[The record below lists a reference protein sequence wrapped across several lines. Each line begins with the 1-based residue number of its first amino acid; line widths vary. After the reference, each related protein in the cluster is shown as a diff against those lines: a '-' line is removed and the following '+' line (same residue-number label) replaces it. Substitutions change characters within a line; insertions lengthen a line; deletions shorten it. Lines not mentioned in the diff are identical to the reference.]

1 MNDLDLRF
9 FAAVARCGG
18 IGRAAQMLHTVQSN
32 VTTRLRSLEAELGTP
47 LFHRHSRGVVLTEAG
62 ERLLPYAEKVGQLLA
77 EAKRAAL
84 DGAEPGGELRI
95 GAMETTAALRLPPLL
110 TAYVSDCPKV
120 DVHVETGP
128 TQALVA
134 RVLARELDGAFVC
147 GPIDHPDLQA
157 LPMMAEELVLVSP
170 PTPPERPGGEAK
182 ILVFRAGCS
191 YRQRLEAL
199 LAARGAVE
207 VRRLEFGTLDG
218 ILGCVGAGLGVTL
231 LPRAVAE
238 PAAQAGRVRLQ
249 ALPTEEAHVTTAFI
263 TRHDA
268 FMSRAL
274 DRFIACAQGMWEGE
288 RKAA

>member
-1 MNDLDLRF
+1 MNALDLRF
-9 FAAVARCGG
+9 FAAVARSGG
-18 IGRAAQMLHTVQSN
+18 IGRAAQMLNTVQSN

-62 ERLLPYAEKVGQLLA
+62 ERLLPYAEKVGQLLS

-84 DGAEPGGELRI
+84 DGEEPGGELRI
-95 GAMETTAALRLPPLL
+95 GAMETTAALRLPPILA
-110 TAYVSDCPKV
+110 AYVADCPKV

-134 RVLARELDGAFVC
+134 RVLARELEGAFVC
-147 GPIDHPDLQA
+147 GPIDHPDLHA
-157 LPMMAEELVLVSP
+157 LPMMAEELVLV
-170 PTPPERPGGEAK
+170 TPPAPLERQGGEGK

-199 LAARGAVE
+199 LAAQGAVQ
-207 VRRLEFGTLDG
+207 VRRMEFGTLDG

-238 PAAQAGRVRLQ
+238 PAARTGKVRLQ
-249 ALPTEEAHVTTAFI
+249 ALPPDEAHVTTAFI

-274 DRFIACAQGMWEGE
+274 DRFIAIAQGLGAGE
-288 RKAA
+288 RQAA

>member
-9 FAAVARCGG
+9 FAAVARSGG
-18 IGRAAQMLHTVQSN
+18 IGRAAQMLNTVQSN

-84 DGAEPGGELRI
+84 DGEEPGGELRI

-110 TAYVSDCPKV
+110 TAYVRQCPKV

-134 RVLARELDGAFVC
+134 RVLARELEGAFVC
-147 GPIDHPDLQA
+147 GPIDHPDLNA
-157 LPMMAEELVLVSP
+157 RPMMSEDLVLV
-170 PTPPERPGGEAK
+170 TPPAPLERPVGEAR

-199 LAARGAVE
+199 LAARGAVQ
-207 VRRLEFGTLDG
+207 VRRMEFGTLDG

-238 PAAQAGRVRLQ
+238 PAALTGRVRLQ
-249 ALPTEEAHVTTAFI
+249 ALPPGEARVTTAFI

-274 DRFIACAQGMWEGE
+274 ERFIALAREMSEGE
-288 RKAA
+288 RQAA

>member
-9 FAAVARCGG
+9 FAAVARSGG
-18 IGRAAQMLHTVQSN
+18 IGRAAQMLNTVQSN

-84 DGAEPGGELRI
+84 DGEEPGGELRI
-95 GAMETTAALRLPPLL
+95 GAMETTAALRLPPILA
-110 TAYVSDCPKV
+110 AYVPDCPKV

-134 RVLARELDGAFVC
+134 RVLTRELEGAFVC

-157 LPMMAEELVLVSP
+157 LPMMAEDLVLV
-170 PTPPERPGGEAK
+170 TPPAPRERPAGEAK

-199 LAARGAVE
+199 LAARGAVQ
-207 VRRLEFGTLDG
+207 VRLMEFGTLDG
-218 ILGCVGAGLGVTL
+218 ILGCVGAGLGLTL

-238 PAAQAGRVRLQ
+238 PAARAGQVHLQ
-249 ALPTEEAHVTTAFI
+249 ALPPDEAHVTTTFI

-274 DRFIACAQGMWEGE
+274 DRFIACARGMWEGQ
-288 RKAA
+288 RQAA